1 MASIPATQFD
11 SNACKRVVLI
21 HGLAAHYVHLWPMA
35 WYLNRKGFDVSIF
48 GYRSWFWSI
57 ERHAE
62 RFAEELDRLE
72 QDPNVESFAV
82 VAHSMGGIVTR
93 QAILGSDSTESSPRT
108 FSKLKRV
115 VLLGPPNQ
123 GSPKARRFGFFF
135 PFCKTVR
142 QLSDRPG
149 SFVRDLPPPTEVEI
163 GVIAAQRDRVV
174 PATSSQLPT
183 AKDHVSVSSGHNG
196 LLFRPSVLKQVIE
209 FLTKGRFSR

>member
-1 MASIPATQFD
+1 MISEPTQPN
-11 SNACKRVVLI
+11 SNPCRRVVLI
-21 HGLAAHYVHLWPMA
+21 HGLAAHYMHMWPMA
-35 WYLNRKGFDVSIF
+35 WYLNRNGFDVTTF

-62 RFAEELDRLE
+62 RFAAELDRLE
-72 QDPNVESFAV
+72 RDPDVDSFAV

-93 QAILGSDSTESSPRT
+93 QAILSSVSAESSPRT

-123 GSPKARRFGFFF
+123 GSPKARRFGYFF

-142 QLSDRPG
+142 QLSDVPG
-149 SFVRDLPPPTEVEI
+149 SFVHQLPPPTEAEF

-174 PATSSQLPT
+174 PETSSQLAT
-183 AKDHVSVSSGHNG
+183 AKDRVSVSSGHNG
-196 LLFRPSVLKQVIE
+196 LLFRPSVLKQVIA
-209 FLTKGRFSR
+209 FLTNGRFLR